1 MVNKNLSTHPA
12 DMQQHRY
19 SFGDFF
25 LSTHL
30 LGRSSAM
37 LLWSS
42 TLGALLIDPAWL
54 LVVMRLDSYS
64 IFACNELVLVLS
76 VQEIQ
81 FGVQRYDVTK
91 CILSVRIRSCDHT
104 CCKMYRLFIG
114 VSFVENLSTKER
126 MIFNSPS
133 RSKHRKQQ
141 KEQEHCLKQY
151 HRRCYPP
158 GLLMAPYLLWVMG
171 QNHRWLQTKSA
182 KLYLYIYLLC
192 HSIEFLIWFLQP
204 AASPVHHLCLSCIF

>member
-114 VSFVENLSTKER
+114 VSFVENMSTKER

-133 RSKHRKQQ
+133 RSK
-141 KEQEHCLKQY
+141 QETAEGAGTLPQAIS
-151 HRRCYPP
+151 PS
-158 GLLMAPYLLWVMG
+158 LLPTRPVDG
-171 QNHRWLQTKSA
+171 SVFIVSDGTKS
-182 KLYLYIYLLC
+182 
-192 HSIEFLIWFLQP
+192 QMTP
-204 AASPVHHLCLSCIF
+204 N